1 MRFCTRGLGTEQ
13 GVRAIGAGMIL
24 PFGTRQ
30 PQVDPS
36 AFVVASAVVLGDV
49 ALGAEASIWF
59 HAVVRAD
66 MEPIRIGAQS
76 NVQDNATLHVVG
88 GKLANSLSVKPLIC
102 CASDRP
108 ASRIAP

>member
-1 MRFCTRGLGTEQ
+1 M
-13 GVRAIGAGMIL
+13 GAGMIQS
-24 PFGTRQ
+24 FGTRQ
-30 PQVDPS
+30 PRVDPS

-49 ALGAEASIWF
+49 VLGAEASVWF

-88 GKLANSLSVKPLIC
+88 GKFGTYLGDRVTVGHGAIVHGCTVGNDCLIGMGAIVLA
-102 CASDRP
+102 
-108 ASRIAP
+108 